1 MNLEP
6 INQTK
11 LYGINDHLKEIINL
25 FDDGKLPNK
34 ILLSGQKGLGK
45 STLAYHLINYILSKN
60 EENSYNKKDHIIND
74 QNYSFKLTNNK
85 SNPNLY
91 IIDIPLEKKNIDI
104 NQIRNMISNL
114 YKSSFN
120 DKPRIILIDNIEY
133 LNINSINA
141 LLKVLEEPSENTY
154 FILIN
159 NNKKVLPTL
168 LSRCL
173 NFKVSLNQ
181 KDTIKVINN
190 LIHDNV
196 ENLLNTDL
204 LIYYTTP
211 GNLYRLIKFAN
222 LYEYDLSN
230 ITLRDFL
237 KLIIEKR
244 HFKKDNFISYFF
256 FELIEYYFLK
266 SSNFIDSDLFNK
278 YDSFMNKIHNM
289 KKYNLDEE
297 AFFIEFKEEILN
309 G

>member
-159 NNKKVLPTL
+159 NNKNVLPTL

>member
-25 FDDGKLPNK
+25 FDDDKLPNK